1 MSQYSIKRKKKSKIF
16 DLAFLYVSMIKNNEN
31 QNLTSILNE
40 NWMDEWHA
48 DQKYG
53 YVQNFHIS

>member
-40 NWMDEWHA
+40 N
-48 DQKYG
+48 
-53 YVQNFHIS
+53 